1 MAGVSVAGGAIF
13 VEPVIPWVVRKRRGV
28 HHPWVHRDPIRQAGK
43 FLGILVLVG
52 FFLPWVR
59 ISPDSLKG
67 NTMEVVRNLAEG
79 GGNPGSMFLW
89 MRGEEWRE
97 MWGDPAD
104 GFSGFQL
111 ALGAKS
117 GTARAKVQQ
126 ELASVA
132 LDGKDKRPLLGWLF
146 LIPVLT
152 LLGWLGLVLRQ
163 VPAAFLILTAA
174 GLGFLYAILRWR
186 IATAYTDRLLAQL
199 EMGPGWWMT
208 VYGML
213 GLGIVCLVLGIKNW
227 GRS

>member
-1 MAGVSVAGGAIF
+1 MSRTSFSGYDRSVYSGWI
-13 VEPVIPWVVRKRRGV
+13 
-28 HHPWVHRDPIRQAGK
+28 HQAGK
-43 FLGILVLVG
+43 IFVAAALVG

-79 GGNPGSMFLW
+79 GRNFGSTFLW

-97 MWGDPAD
+97 MWGDPVD

-111 ALGAKS
+111 AFGAKS
-117 GTARAKVQQ
+117 GTPRAKAQQ

-132 LDGKDKRPLLGWLF
+132 LDGRDKRPLLVWL
-146 LIPVLT
+146 LLVPMLS
-152 LLGWLGLVLRQ
+152 LLGCAGLVLRHA
-163 VPAAFLILTAA
+163 PRAFLVITAA
-174 GLGFLYAILRWR
+174 GLGALYGILRWR

-199 EMGPGWWMT
+199 ELGPGWWMT

-213 GLGIVCLVLGIKNW
+213 GLALVCLILGIK
-227 GRS
+227 GRGRE

>member
-1 MAGVSVAGGAIF
+1 MHHGAI
-13 VEPVIPWVVRKRRGV
+13 
-28 HHPWVHRDPIRQAGK
+28 HPAGK
-43 FLGILVLVG
+43 FLVWLTLAG

-59 ISPDSLKG
+59 VSPDSLKG

-79 GGNPGSMFLW
+79 GRNFGSTFLW

-117 GTARAKVQQ
+117 GTPRAKAQA

-132 LDGKDKRPLLGWLF
+132 LDGRDKRPLLGWLF

-152 LLGWLGLVLRQ
+152 LLGWAGMALRH
-163 VPAAFLILTAA
+163 VPQAFLLLTAV
-174 GLGFLYAILRWR
+174 GLGGLYAILRWR

-199 EMGPGWWMT
+199 ELGPGWWMT

-213 GLGIVCLVLGIKNW
+213 GLGIVCLVLGIR
-227 GRS
+227 GRSRV

>member
-1 MAGVSVAGGAIF
+1 MHRGAI
-13 VEPVIPWVVRKRRGV
+13 
-28 HHPWVHRDPIRQAGK
+28 HQAGK
-43 FLGILVLVG
+43 FLVWLTLAG

-59 ISPDSLKG
+59 VSPDSLKG

-79 GGNPGSMFLW
+79 GRNFGSTFLW

-117 GTARAKVQQ
+117 GTPRAKAQA

-132 LDGKDKRPLLGWLF
+132 LDGRDKRPLLGWLL

-152 LLGWLGLVLRQ
+152 LLGWAGIALPH
-163 VPAAFLILTAA
+163 VPKAFLLLTSV
-174 GLGFLYAILRWR
+174 GLGALYAILRWR

-199 EMGPGWWMT
+199 ELGPGWWMT

-213 GLGIVCLVLGIKNW
+213 GLGIVCFVLGIK
-227 GRS
+227 GRKGD

>member
-1 MAGVSVAGGAIF
+1 LSELRFPGYDPGVRSDLIHRVGKIF
-13 VEPVIPWVVRKRRGV
+13 VV
-28 HHPWVHRDPIRQAGK
+28 AA
-43 FLGILVLVG
+43 LAG

-79 GGNPGSMFLW
+79 GRNFGSTFLW

-97 MWGDPAD
+97 MWGDPVD

-111 ALGAKS
+111 AFGAKS
-117 GTARAKVQQ
+117 GTPRAKAQQ

-132 LDGKDKRPLLGWLF
+132 LDGRDKRPLLVWL
-146 LIPVLT
+146 LLVPILS
-152 LLGWLGLVLRQ
+152 LLGWAGLVLRH
-163 VPAAFLILTAA
+163 VPRPFLVITAA
-174 GLGFLYAILRWR
+174 GLGALYGILRWR

-199 EMGPGWWMT
+199 ELGPGWWMT

-213 GLGIVCLVLGIKNW
+213 GLAVVCLVLGIR
-227 GRS
+227 GRGRD